1 MKSLRYLGLIICS
14 LLVASCEK
22 ETEDVSNV
30 NKLFFEIQGDE
41 TMLVTLGSSY
51 NEPGYKAT
59 FNGVDVTKEIKVLG
73 DEVDAQ
79 TVGVYNKEYAFYN
92 KDNVKTSLYRT
103 VIVCDPTVE
112 TDISGIYK
120 TTSTTSRDG
129 TINYPGC
136 TIKITKIAPG
146 FFRVSDF
153 LGGFYAEFRG
163 YGASYACSGNMQLKN
178 DNTLTLLSSSIIPDW
193 GDTVSS
199 VTDAVY
205 NPADG
210 TISWVT
216 DYAEM
221 TFNVELKK

>member
-30 NKLFFEIQGDE
+30 NKLYFEIQGDE

-112 TDISGIYK
+112 TDISGTYK
-120 TTSTTSRDG
+120 TTDATAIKTT
-129 TINYPGC
+129 NYPGC
-136 TIKITKIAPG
+136 TVRITKIAPG
-146 FFRVSDF
+146 FFRISDF
-153 LGGFYAEFRG
+153 FGGFYAEYRG

-178 DNTLTLLSSSIIPDW
+178 DNTLTLLSSSILPW

-216 DYAEM
+216 AYVSGM